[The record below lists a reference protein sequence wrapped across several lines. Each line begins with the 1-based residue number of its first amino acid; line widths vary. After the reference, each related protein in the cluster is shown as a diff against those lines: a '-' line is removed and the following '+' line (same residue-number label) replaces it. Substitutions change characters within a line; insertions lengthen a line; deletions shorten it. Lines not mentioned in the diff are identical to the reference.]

1 MVDQVRY
8 RRAIGPAVALGV
20 LGAVAGA
27 ALQNRYYYGSGYY
40 GSGYAPGYYGGYG
53 GPGYYGGYAGP
64 GYYGPYGAYPYPYG
78 YNYYGYGYGY
88 DRSGAVAAGAAV
100 GAIGAIIGAAARNPG
115 AYRWGGYQ
123 YYDRAASLV
132 INGLPDQWVGSSL
145 AREHERDRYE
155 AVPIDGDARP

>member
-1 MVDQVRY
+1 MAICEILPASAAPVLSSTAPAKVATPDVVDQVYY
-8 RRAIGPAVALGV
+8 RRAIGAGVALGV
-20 LGAVAGA
+20 LGAMAGA

-88 DRSGAVAAGAAV
+88 DRSGAVAAGAA
-100 GAIGAIIGAAARNPG
+100 IGAIIGAAARNPG

-123 YYDRAASLV
+123 YYDA
-132 INGLPDQWVGSSL
+132 Q
-145 AREHERDRYE
+145 
-155 AVPIDGDARP
+155 RPW